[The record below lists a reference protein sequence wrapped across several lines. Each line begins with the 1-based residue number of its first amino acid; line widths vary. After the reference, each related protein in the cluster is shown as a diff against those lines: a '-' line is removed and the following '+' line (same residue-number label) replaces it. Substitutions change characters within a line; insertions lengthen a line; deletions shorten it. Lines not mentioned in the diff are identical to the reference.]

1 MGREAPMGSLVAWE
15 EERGTLATSCVRAH
29 RGWVEPAKKGE
40 SAEQQV
46 VPITYVS
53 DDISVPLPL
62 LREKQRASKA
72 KYIYLICH
80 ASKTQADGEDE
91 MPDLCLLSEDKHM
104 TALRRDAHF
113 SCSHAFPWEWGNCFV
128 FFFLIFL
135 LLLLLFP
142 KYPASWRLGL
152 KR

>member
-1 MGREAPMGSLVAWE
+1 MQQAVSGHTGDGLNQPRRE
-15 EERGTLATSCVRAH
+15 
-29 RGWVEPAKKGE
+29 KE

-128 FFFLIFL
+128 FF
-135 LLLLLFP
+135 LFNISFIIIIISEIP
-142 KYPASWRLGL
+142 C
-152 KR
+152 